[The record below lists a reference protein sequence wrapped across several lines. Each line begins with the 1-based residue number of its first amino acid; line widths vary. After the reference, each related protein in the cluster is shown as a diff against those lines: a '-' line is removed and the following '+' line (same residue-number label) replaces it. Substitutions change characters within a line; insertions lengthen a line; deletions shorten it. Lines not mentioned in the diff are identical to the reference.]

1 MASSTPSKPST
12 ASDTATA
19 KADRLSA
26 ADDAQ
31 GSDEAQPRR
40 LKRFGGSRLGGLIL
54 ALNLV
59 SLIILLVGGL
69 LLNELRQGLVEA
81 RQEAL
86 TSQAELLVRVLGE
99 PRVGVTRGE
108 PTPYLDPVE
117 AARWLTDNFV
127 PEGQR
132 ARLFD
137 VDGLAVAD
145 SAPGLAIQPIADS
158 FVLTE
163 AIPGQPLPPAH
174 PAGTPIKDDS
184 RNRARESR
192 DLAEA
197 NTELA
202 AEVNRALDGAPQAN
216 VRLAED
222 GRRVI
227 SVSLPVRHVR
237 QVLGVLTLEAG
248 DVDEILGAQR
258 RALLPFALV
267 ALVVNILASLLLHLF
282 VARPVMRLSAAADEV
297 KQGRARAI
305 SLPDLEERKD
315 EIGDLARSLEGM
327 TETLS
332 DRMDAIERFA
342 ADVSHEIKNPLTSI
356 RSALE
361 TLDLVKEKAQR
372 DRLTTLLQN
381 DVRRLDRLIT
391 DISNASRL
399 DAELSRDRPRPIDL
413 NTLIGDIVSVY
424 DGTAKTGEAA
434 VVLEPAQGGARVL
447 GRDGPLGQVF
457 RNLIDNAR
465 SFSSP
470 QGEVRVSLRR
480 DDTDPERPLSITIDD
495 DGPGIPPDNLET
507 VFDRFYTSRPKGT
520 AFGANSGLGL
530 SIVRQI
536 VEAHG
541 GRVRAENRLTP
552 DGSVAGA
559 RFVVDLP
566 TTHLAVV
573 RRA

>member
-1 MASSTPSKPST
+1 L
-12 ASDTATA
+12 SD
-19 KADRLSA
+19 R
-26 ADDAQ
+26 DDGQ
-31 GSDEAQPRR
+31 RSDEAQPRR

-54 ALNLV
+54 ALNLL
-59 SLIILLVGGL
+59 SLLILFGGAL
-69 LLNELRQGLVEA
+69 LLNELRQGLVQA

-86 TSQAELLVRVLGE
+86 TAQAELLVRVLGSDKI
-99 PRVGVTRGE
+99 GVTIGE
-108 PTPYLDPVE
+108 PTPYLDPIE
-117 AARWLTDNFV
+117 APKWLTDRFV
-127 PEGQR
+127 PAGQR

-145 SAPGLAIQPIADS
+145 SAPGLPLQPLADS
-158 FVLTE
+158 YTVTE
-163 AIPGQPLPPAH
+163 AIPGAPLPPAH
-174 PAGTPIKDDS
+174 PAGTPPEDHSKAK
-184 RNRARESR
+184 AREASNLVR
-192 DLAEA
+192 ANAEL
-197 NTELA
+197 T
-202 AEVNRALDGAPQAN
+202 AEVTRALDGEAQAN
-216 VRLAED
+216 VRFAED
-222 GRRVI
+222 GRRVV

-248 DVDEILGAQR
+248 DVDQILGAQR
-258 RALLPFALV
+258 RALTPFALV
-267 ALVVNILASLLLHLF
+267 ALAVNLLASLLLHLF

-305 SLPDLEERKD
+305 SLPDLESRKD

-361 TLDLVKEKAQR
+361 TLDLVKDKSQR
-372 DRLTTLLQN
+372 DRLTALLQA
-381 DVRRLDRLIT
+381 DVKRLDRLIT

-413 NTLIGDIVSVY
+413 NVLIGDIVSVY
-424 DGTAKTGEAA
+424 DGTVKPGEAV
-434 VVLEPAQGGARVL
+434 VVLTPAPGDARVL

-465 SFSSP
+465 SFSP
-470 QGEVRVSLRR
+470 PDGEVRVSLRR
-480 DDTDPERPLSITIDD
+480 DEADPVRPLSITVED

-507 VFDRFYTSRPKGT
+507 VFERFYTSRPRGT

-541 GRVRAENRLTP
+541 GLVRAENRIGP

-559 RFVVDLP
+559 RFTVVLP
-566 TTHLAVV
+566 DTHLAVV
-573 RRA
+573 RRP